1 MNDVIV
7 LSGNTWVRE
16 NRPIK
21 MQQNCPMKVVRGV
34 FWVSLASPIL
44 SKIYQEFCSI
54 NWITQ
59 VSNKQYYQLTGSFSL
74 QINANAVT
82 FSDTLRDLNVTF
94 IDYGHVYNICTKNM
108 LKETDNFKCIHRKRM
123 TF

>member
-1 MNDVIV
+1 
-7 LSGNTWVRE
+7 
-16 NRPIK
+16 

-34 FWVSLASPIL
+34 FWASLASPIL
-44 SKIYQEFCSI
+44 KNIYQEFCSI

-59 VSNKQYYQLTGSFSL
+59 VSNKQHYQLTGSFSL

-94 IDYGHVYNICTKNM
+94 IDYGHVYNICTKTM
-108 LKETDNFKCIHRKRM
+108 LKETDNLNVSTGKEWRFKLFFFSFFFYNNNVHCTH
-123 TF
+123 

>member
-1 MNDVIV
+1 
-7 LSGNTWVRE
+7 
-16 NRPIK
+16 
-21 MQQNCPMKVVRGV
+21 MQQNCPMKVVRGA

-44 SKIYQEFCSI
+44 SNIYQEFCSI

-59 VSNKQYYQLTGSFSL
+59 VSNKQHYQLTGSFSL

-94 IDYGHVYNICTKNM
+94 IDYGHVYNICTKTM